1 MLPFPPPR
9 LSEEEYKKRWRPGIT
24 LQEVDPEFWAWK
36 KAQDRRMTFTVVVMI
51 LGLLIFVATMI
62 VAASARFK
70 ALP

>member
-24 LQEVDPEFWAWK
+24 LQEVDPEFLAWK